1 MISPAE
7 WDLPI
12 DHDQQATVGP
22 ATPAEPRIGDESI
35 RNRGRLESPGGE
47 GGQFVGNTTHGSRIK
62 SARQRLHFLAVSYGF
77 RCYHQGAPPM
87 ERLPRQAL
95 HGAGFTLLHL

>member
-1 MISPAE
+1 VISPAG

-22 ATPAEPRIGDESI
+22 ATPAELNIGDESI
-35 RNRGRLESPGGE
+35 RNRGRLGSPGSE
-47 GGQFVGNTTHGSRIK
+47 GGQFVVNTTHGSPIK

-77 RCYHQGAPPM
+77 QC
-87 ERLPRQAL
+87 
-95 HGAGFTLLHL
+95 